1 MEPVSKRPSVLKV
14 SINIKKGNKPLK
26 YPGRNRSR
34 NCLPTRRATLLFV
47 NDKFNKTNNKNVE
60 IIKKNKKFTK
70 ETITVVFHFRK
81 ER

>member
-26 YPGRNRSR
+26 YPGRRRSI
-34 NCLPTRRATLLFV
+34 NSLSTRCATLLFI
-47 NDKFNKTNNKNVE
+47 NDKFNKTNNKNMK

-70 ETITVVFHFRK
+70 ETITVVLHFRK